1 MVGSS
6 ASMSVN
12 SLWFGKY
19 LRLNI
24 LVTVENSNYKHRI
37 VLDPEVDASLS
48 IEMTP
53 QSGADP
59 FAR

>member
-1 MVGSS
+1 
-6 ASMSVN
+6 MSVN